1 MKEFIKN
8 IRIKNLIRKGY
19 EYFTITENGVVT
31 AIHFYRV

>member
-1 MKEFIKN
+1 MKKFIKN